1 MNFSSNRFQKLSGLL
16 TESVE
21 DKKDEEVSEN
31 EVVEAMA
38 AEMASHDGAMKK
50 LRQEF
55 PDIPTQEL
63 DQLVGSVSPRMSPEG
78 RKVQRRYQQLTGKT
92 AAEMEKEGDGLKEFD
107 MGDALKTGSVALKVA
122 KAVLDVIKK
131 DPTLQKEISEVLPE
145 NLVPHFQSLVASGS
159 PKAVDVKETRLRQ
172 FIRGEIDS
180 AWATGEVFGRKA
192 PRTKGVTMGFA
203 GIGFKK

>member
-31 EVVEAMA
+31 EVIEAM
-38 AEMASHDGAMKK
+38 
-50 LRQEF
+50 
-55 PDIPTQEL
+55 
-63 DQLVGSVSPRMSPEG
+63 
-78 RKVQRRYQQLTGKT
+78 

-192 PRTKGVTMGFA
+192 PRANGVTMGFA